1 MHQSIPPAPS
11 PPPSPRLLR
20 AICRPC
26 QSRGCG
32 ICKFFTAQGRG
43 ICQPR
48 GHSLSNTHAV
58 SHQNVTTQRV
68 LLEKKKR
75 IGSSVKDRKK
85 LNEGCKGM
93 FSILCMLFF
102 IAYQAKIITQRNWSY
117 RKQVT
122 RPELLWG
129 KGVRDEVLQIWTAGH
144 FSLHIGVTVRNLQG
158 ER

>member
-11 PPPSPRLLR
+11 HPPPSPRLLR

-68 LLEKKKR
+68 LLGKKAYWLICQGQEK
-75 IGSSVKDRKK
+75 IE
-85 LNEGCKGM
+85 EGCKGM
-93 FSILCMLFF
+93 FTILCMFFF

-117 RKQVT
+117 HKQVT

-144 FSLHIGVTVRNLQG
+144 FSLHIGVTVRKLKG

>member
-11 PPPSPRLLR
+11 PPLPQATAGHLPALSVPGVRHLQIFHCPGAGHLPTPGPFPFKHTRGFPSE
-20 AICRPC
+20 CNYTE
-26 QSRGCG
+26 G
-32 ICKFFTAQGRG
+32 FTG
-43 ICQPR
+43 
-48 GHSLSNTHAV
+48 
-58 SHQNVTTQRV
+58 
-68 LLEKKKR
+68 EKKR

-102 IAYQAKIITQRNWSY
+102 IAYQAKTITQRNWSY

>member
-11 PPPSPRLLR
+11 PPPPPPGYCGPFAGLVSPGVRHLQIFHCPGAGNLPTQGPLPFKH
-20 AICRPC
+20 A
-26 QSRGCG
+26 RGFPSECNYTEG
-32 ICKFFTAQGRG
+32 FTG
-43 ICQPR
+43 
-48 GHSLSNTHAV
+48 
-58 SHQNVTTQRV
+58 
-68 LLEKKKR
+68 KKKR

-144 FSLHIGVTVRNLQG
+144 FSLHIGVTVRNLKG